1 MYMYNLPHIQCNQ
14 PKKINLS
21 LEKCKPYTIL
31 MTPNGSVSIVVYNKL
46 TLQNWNPL

>member
-31 MTPNGSVSIVVYNKL
+31 MTPNGSVGIVVYN
-46 TLQNWNPL
+46 